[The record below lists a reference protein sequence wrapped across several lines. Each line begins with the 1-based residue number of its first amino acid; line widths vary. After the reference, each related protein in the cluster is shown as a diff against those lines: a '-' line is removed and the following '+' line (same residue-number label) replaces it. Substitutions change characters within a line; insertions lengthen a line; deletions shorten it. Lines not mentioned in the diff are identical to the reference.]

1 MEAGRWRNK
10 KNHQKKLKREHS
22 TPHLSGGYLM
32 TNLLFRFLDTCTME
46 FKILPYLTLSDLELN
61 LSRLIKVKPK
71 TAAGYSIYDFLL
83 VC

>member
-1 MEAGRWRNK
+1 
-10 KNHQKKLKREHS
+10 
-22 TPHLSGGYLM
+22 M